1 MKTRIYFCI
10 LIAACVA
17 VSAAQAGTKEDLMR
31 VQNDVRVLQQQFLDF
46 SKGSNER
53 LDGLYSLVTQLNDE
67 IAKLNSTLSRMGA
80 TLNSQTNDAR
90 GQETSILAE
99 IRKLSEKIDDAH
111 TGISVLA
118 QQFNE
123 YKLQASMRPAGAGS
137 SLSAETMYTQAM
149 RDFTLGDF
157 DMAVDGFRAYVETY
171 PAGETAAKALLNIG
185 ESYSFQNRLKEA
197 VEAFTRVINE
207 YPQTAVVPTALYKR
221 ANIEIALQEPEN
233 AVADFRDIVERFPT
247 ASEADLA
254 RAELR
259 RLESAPKQKT
269 VPKATVP
276 PARKSTGR

>member
-259 RLESAPKQKT
+259 RLESAPKTKT